1 MILVDTSVWIDHI
14 NASDPMLISLL
25 AEERVLA
32 HPYVIGE
39 ISLGSLRDRDV
50 VLGALLDLPRAP
62 VATPEETF
70 YLIERESLFNRGI
83 GYVDTSLL
91 ASARLQPGIAI
102 WTRDKRLK
110 KVADE
115 LNLGAV
121 LAERL
126 IPAI

>member
-14 NASDPMLISLL
+14 NASDPMLVTLL

-50 VLGALLDLPRAP
+50 VLGALLDLPRSP
-62 VATPEETF
+62 VATPEEVF
-70 YLIERESLFNRGI
+70 YLIEREGLFNRAI

-91 ASARLQPGIAI
+91 ASARLQPGITI

-115 LNLGAV
+115 LGLGAM
-121 LAERL
+121 LAH
-126 IPAI
+126 

>member
-14 NASDPMLISLL
+14 RASDSMLTALL

-62 VATPEETF
+62 VSTPGETF
-70 YLIERESLFNRGI
+70 YLIEREGLFNRGI
-83 GYVDTSLL
+83 GYVDASLL
-91 ASARLQPGIAI
+91 ASVRLQPGFTL

-115 LNLGAV
+115 LKLGAM
-121 LAERL
+121 LAH
-126 IPAI
+126 

>member
-14 NASDPMLISLL
+14 NASDPMLVTLL

-39 ISLGSLRDRDV
+39 ISLGSLRDRAV
-50 VLGALLDLPRAP
+50 VLGALLDLPRSP

-70 YLIERESLFNRGI
+70 YLIEREGLFNRGI

-91 ASARLQPGIAI
+91 ASARLQPGTTI

-115 LNLGAV
+115 LNLGAM
-121 LAERL
+121 LAH
-126 IPAI
+126 

>member
-14 NASDPMLISLL
+14 NSSDPMLVSLL
-25 AEERVLA
+25 AEERVLT

-39 ISLGSLRDRDV
+39 ISLGSLRDRDI

-70 YLIERESLFNRGI
+70 YLIEREGLFNRGI

-91 ASARLQPGIAI
+91 ASARLQPGVTI

-110 KVADE
+110 KVADDFD
-115 LNLGAV
+115 LGAV
-121 LAERL
+121 FGH
-126 IPAI
+126 

>member
-14 NASDPMLISLL
+14 NAADPMLVALL
-25 AEERVLA
+25 AEERVLI
-32 HPYVIGE
+32 HPYVVGE
-39 ISLGSLRDRDV
+39 ISLGSLRNREV
-50 VLGALLDLPRAP
+50 MLGALLDLPALP

-70 YLIERESLFNRGI
+70 YLIEREGLFDRRI

-91 ASARLQPGIAI
+91 ASARLKPGVTI

-110 KVADE
+110 NAADE

-121 LAERL
+121 LGH
-126 IPAI
+126 

>member
-14 NASDPMLISLL
+14 NASDARLVSLL
-25 AEERVLA
+25 ADERVLA

-50 VLGALLDLPRAP
+50 VLGALLDLPSAP
-62 VATPEETF
+62 VATPEETSF
-70 YLIERESLFNRGI
+70 LIEREKLFNRGI

-91 ASARLQPGIAI
+91 ASARLQPGVTI

-115 LNLGAV
+115 LNLSAMLGH
-121 LAERL
+121 
-126 IPAI
+126 

>member
-1 MILVDTSVWIDHI
+1 MILIDTSIWIDHL
-14 NASDPMLISLL
+14 NASDPMLVGLL
-25 AEERVLA
+25 AEERALA

-62 VATPEETF
+62 IATPEEMF
-70 YLIERESLFNRGI
+70 YLIERENLFNRGI

-91 ASARLQPGIAI
+91 ASARLQPGVTI
-102 WTRDKRLK
+102 WTRNKRLK

-121 LAERL
+121 LGH
-126 IPAI
+126 

>member
-14 NASDPMLISLL
+14 NASDPMLVSLL
-25 AEERVLA
+25 AEAHVLA

-62 VATPEETF
+62 TATPEETF
-70 YLIERESLFNRGI
+70 YLIEREGLFNRGI

-91 ASARLQPGIAI
+91 ASARLRPGVTI

-115 LNLGAV
+115 LNLGAT
-121 LAERL
+121 LGH
-126 IPAI
+126 

>member
-14 NASDPMLISLL
+14 NASDPVLYSLL
-25 AEERVLA
+25 VEERVLA
-32 HPYVIGE
+32 HTYVIGE
-39 ISLGSLRDRDV
+39 ISLGSLRDREL

-70 YLIERESLFNRGI
+70 YLIEREGLFNRGS

-91 ASARLQPGIAI
+91 ASARLQPGITI

-115 LNLGAV
+115 LNLGAM
-121 LAERL
+121 LAH
-126 IPAI
+126 

>member
-1 MILVDTSVWIDHI
+1 MILVDTSVWVDHI
-14 NASDPMLISLL
+14 HASDPVLVSLL

-50 VLGALLDLPRAP
+50 VLGALLDLPQAP
-62 VATPEETF
+62 TATPEETF
-70 YLIERESLFNRGI
+70 YLIERERLFNRGI

-91 ASARLQPGIAI
+91 ASARLYPGATI
-102 WTRDKRLK
+102 WTRDKQLK

-115 LNLGAV
+115 LNLGAM
-121 LAERL
+121 LGH
-126 IPAI
+126 